1 MWITAAALGLLR
13 HGEQDLGRDI
23 QLAAEDYRSRPSG
36 VRRVLL
42 NEEPIYV
49 AGHILGMDVTEVDS
63 LPEDVWGRYRQLYM
77 EGSSLAL
84 DRDFLR
90 ELPSPGPVDETA
102 PYTLRALGPRSTL
115 GR

>member
-1 MWITAAALGLLR
+1 MASRHLTPQEQLRLHMWITAAALGLLR

-42 NEEPIYV
+42 NEEPLYV
-49 AGHILGMDVTEVDS
+49 AGHILGMDVTEVDN
-63 LPEDVWGRYRQLYM
+63 LPED
-77 EGSSLAL
+77 
-84 DRDFLR
+84 
-90 ELPSPGPVDETA
+90 VDETA
-102 PYTLRALGPRSTL
+102 PYTLRALDPRSTL

>member
-13 HGEQDLGRDI
+13 HGEQDLGWGI
-23 QLAAEDYRSRPSG
+23 QLVAEDYRSRPSG

-49 AGHILGMDVTEVDS
+49 AGHILGMDVTEVDN
-63 LPEDVWGRYRQLYM
+63 LPEDVWGRYRQIYM
-77 EGSSLAL
+77 EVSSLASDIDYL
-84 DRDFLR
+84 RD
-90 ELPSPGPVDETA
+90 LPSPGQVDETA
-102 PYTLRALGPRSTL
+102 PYTLSALDPRSTL